1 MIRFFLSVL
10 TTATSTLFFLRWS
23 QAQIDAQFDKMQQKV
38 HFTPGAEAPL
48 PPAVALG
55 GTGLLTLH
63 LFLGQGLLRLR
74 TWPTLLSLFFGIIA
88 GLVVFLN
95 QSGTES

>member
-1 MIRFFLSVL
+1 MFKFLFSTL
-10 TTATSTLFFLRWS
+10 ITATSTLFFLKWS
-23 QAQIDAQFDKMQQKV
+23 QAQVDEQFDKMQQKV

-63 LFLGQGLLRLR
+63 LLAGQGLLRLR
-74 TWPTLLSLFFGIIA
+74 TWQTLLSLFFGIIA
-88 GLVVFLN
+88 GLVVYLN
-95 QSGTES
+95 QTDAES